1 MGNLDFLKKKA
12 KSYVLSWDGVTDD
25 KEVYIQETG
34 LTGLAGESSKY
45 ATWYKINSN
54 SVDTSF
60 RLEFLYDVKFA
71 DELSRLND
79 IKYLGF
85 KFEIGTYIAAIAYAS
100 SDNCKTESK
109 DFYINAAVFPTAGWW
124 ILAGYNSTENPTTTI
139 NIPAGTKFI
148 KVTNEPSYN
157 ISKKNNKDYKSPFY
171 EIRNPD
177 YVDGDY
183 YRYLFDSESAFP
195 FSDKMESSDGTLMYL
210 GTESSCLLDNFNP
223 VKDGLLNYITP
234 TADDLIKVKTLLDFG
249 KIIAYDTTDYPELLQ
264 EPYQLCNYFI
274 NNAVVSQN
282 KISIVH
288 GLGKIIGPF
297 IMMCL
302 VDGSSEYTI
311 LAVVRDT
318 TKNILEI
325 DGIDFS
331 LSESAGSSNMDA
343 FEISDSDFN
352 KLISLGKNDELY
364 VEFKNNKNVVIRN
377 AKLYPKESTI
387 MQPFNYSSALNKGF
401 AVVTQTFVSG
411 ASNPS
416 IRSNVDT
423 IFFKRSSAKNRYELF
438 WDGITDGKISASYGS
453 SSTYPTFYKISD
465 EEYFSR
471 LKNYSYGCGK
481 SGSKF
486 TGIYI
491 AESSS
496 TAPKSQSHFYNDGG
510 VFISPVGN
518 RDLLA
523 YVPQSNYKTDFG
535 GYFGPSASYSFK
547 EKGWYYAA
555 SDDFVGK
562 LADIEVY

>member
-1 MGNLDFLKKKA
+1 MGNLDFLKKKT
-12 KSYVLSWDGVTDD
+12 KSYVLSWDGVTDG
-25 KEVYIQETG
+25 KEVYTQATG
-34 LTGLAGESSKY
+34 LTDESSKY

-60 RLEFLYDVKFA
+60 RLEFLYDNIILA
-71 DELSRLND
+71 DKLSRLNNV
-79 IKYLGF
+79 KYLRFRF
-85 KFEIGTYIAAIAYAS
+85 KIGTYSAAIAYTS
-100 SDNCKTESK
+100 SDNCETESM
-109 DFYINAAVFPTAGWW
+109 DFGYVNAAVFPTAGWW
-124 ILAGYNSTENPTTTI
+124 ILAGYNSTENPPTTI
-139 NIPAGTKFI
+139 SIPAGTNFI

-157 ISKKNNKDYKSPFY
+157 ISKNNKDYKSPFY

-183 YRYLFDSESAFP
+183 YRCLFDSEKAFP
-195 FSDKMESSDGTLMYL
+195 YNEKMESSDGTLMYT
-210 GTESSCLLDNFNP
+210 GTEASCLLDIFNP
-223 VKDGLLNYITP
+223 VKDGLPNYITP
-234 TADDLIKVKTLLDFG
+234 TADDLIKVKTFLDFG
-249 KIIAYDTTDYPELLQ
+249 KINVYDVVDFPELLQ
-264 EPYQLCNYFI
+264 EPYMNYGYMI
-274 NNAVVSQN
+274 DEARRNQSTMLIAD
-282 KISIVH
+282 

-297 IMMCL
+297 IMMCYA
-302 VDGSSEYTI
+302 DNPSNWNI

-325 DGIDFS
+325 DGIDFP
-331 LSESAGSSNMDA
+331 LNESSMEMDA

-364 VEFKNNKNVVIRN
+364 AEFKNNKNVVIRN
-377 AKLYPKESTI
+377 AKLYPKESI
-387 MQPFNYSSALNKGF
+387 ELKPFDYSSALNKGF
-401 AVVTQTFVSG
+401 AVVTQTFIGG
-411 ASNPS
+411 ASTPS
-416 IRSNVDT
+416 IKSDIDT
-423 IFFKRSSAKNRYELF
+423 IFFKRSTAKNRYELF

-453 SSTYPTFYKISD
+453 SSTYTTFYKISD

-491 AESSS
+491 AESSAAS
-496 TAPKSQSHFYNDGG
+496 KSHSNFYKDGG
-510 VFISPVGN
+510 VFITSVGN
-518 RDLLA
+518 HGLLA
-523 YVPQSNYKTDFG
+523 YAPQSNYKTDFG
-535 GYFGPSASYSFK
+535 KYFGPSVSYSFK